1 MNGLSPAGIA
11 LLGDYTPGA
20 GETEEE
26 RRKRLAAIEAQKN
39 RANAALSP
47 AGQTL
52 FAARSY
58 GLAGISM

>member
-1 MNGLSPAGIA
+1 MNELSPAGIS
-11 LLGDYTPGA
+11 LLGGDYNP

-47 AGQTL
+47 AGRTL
-52 FAARSY
+52 AARGY
-58 GLAGISM
+58 GLGAGSML